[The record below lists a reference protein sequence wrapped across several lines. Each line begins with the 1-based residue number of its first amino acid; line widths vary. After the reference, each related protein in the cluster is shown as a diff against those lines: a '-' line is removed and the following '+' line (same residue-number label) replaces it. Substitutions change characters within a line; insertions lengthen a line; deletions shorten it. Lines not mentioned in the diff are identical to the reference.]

1 MQPSCMQETAR
12 HPHRTLMKIIV
23 LGAGILGVTSAWFLR
38 RDGHDVTVIDR
49 QPGAGLETSYAN
61 GSQISVS
68 YAEPWANPGAPLKI
82 LKWLGKE
89 DSPLL
94 FRLNADPHQWWW
106 GLAFLAN
113 CTPGRTRFNTI
124 QLTNLGLYSRNTLI
138 ALRRDTGIQY
148 DELER
153 GILHLY
159 ESEQEY
165 GAARPG
171 LELMREFGCTINFL
185 NPDEIVKLEPALAS
199 YRTRLVGGAHAP
211 EDESGDAF
219 KFTQRL
225 AALAASR
232 GVEFRYDTPVL
243 SLKEQGG
250 RIAGVVV
257 KNGRLNGPGAEE
269 TLTADAYVMCMGPWS
284 APMLRGVGVST
295 LIYPA
300 KGYSATLPIK
310 PGALANTVSLTD
322 HRLKIVFSRLGD
334 RIRIAGTAELSGY
347 GTELN
352 RVRCEALT
360 RRAEE
365 IFPGVLDASK
375 VEYWTGLRPATPSN
389 VPYIG
394 RSKLGN
400 LWLNTGHGTLGW
412 THGAGSGLA
421 AADLIAGRKPEVD
434 FAFCGR

>member
-1 MQPSCMQETAR
+1 
-12 HPHRTLMKIIV
+12 MKIIV
-23 LGAGILGVTSAWFLR
+23 LGAGILGTTSAWFLR
-38 RDGHDVTVIDR
+38 RDGHEVTVVDR
-49 QPGAGLETSYAN
+49 QPAAGLETSYAN

-68 YAEPWANPGAPLKI
+68 YAEPWANPGAPMKI

-94 FRLNADPHQWWW
+94 FRLNADPQQWLW
-106 GLAFLAN
+106 GLSFLAN
-113 CTPGRTRFNTI
+113 CTSARTRHNTI
-124 QLTNLGLYSRNTLI
+124 QLTNLGIFSRDTLI
-138 ALRRDTGIQY
+138 ALRRETGIRY

-159 ESEQEY
+159 ESDAEY
-165 GAARPG
+165 EAARPG
-171 LELMREFGCTINFL
+171 LELMREFGCTMNFL
-185 NPDEIVKLEPALAS
+185 DPDAIVRPEPSLAS
-199 YRTRLVGGAHAP
+199 YRSRLVGGAHAP
-211 EDESGDAF
+211 QDESGDAL
-219 KFTQRL
+219 KFTQSLAGL
-225 AALAASR
+225 AAAA
-232 GVEFRYDTPVL
+232 GVEFRYGTQVL
-243 SLKEQGG
+243 SLKRNVD

-257 KNGRLNGPGAEE
+257 KDGQLNGPGREE
-269 TLTADAYVMCMGPWS
+269 TLLADAYVVCLGPWS
-284 APMLRGVGVST
+284 APLLRTVGVQT

-300 KGYSATLPIK
+300 KGYSATVPIK

-322 HRLKIVFSRLGD
+322 HQLKIVFSRLGD

-360 RRAEE
+360 KRAEE
-365 IFPGVLDASK
+365 MFPGVLDVPAA
-375 VEYWTGLRPATPSN
+375 EYWTGLRPATPSN

-421 AADLIAGRKPEVD
+421 IADLIAGRKPGVD
-434 FAFCGR
+434 FAFCGLPR

>member
-1 MQPSCMQETAR
+1 
-12 HPHRTLMKIIV
+12 MKIIV
-23 LGAGILGVTSAWFLR
+23 LGAGILGTTSAWFLR
-38 RDGHDVTVIDR
+38 RDGHEVTVVDR

-82 LKWLGKE
+82 LKWLGRN

-94 FRLNADPHQWWW
+94 FRLNADPHQWIW

-138 ALRRDTGIQY
+138 AIRKETGIEY

-159 ESEQEY
+159 ESEAEY
-165 GAARPG
+165 EAARPG
-171 LELMREFGCTINFL
+171 LELMRQFGCTVNFL
-185 NPDEIVKLEPALAS
+185 NPEEIVALEPALAS

-211 EDESGDAF
+211 DDESGDAF

-225 AALAASR
+225 AALAASQ
-232 GVEFRYDTPVL
+232 GVEFCYDTQVL
-243 SLKEQGG
+243 SLNQQGG
-250 RIAGVVV
+250 RITGVVV
-257 KNGRLNGPGAEE
+257 KEGQPNGPGPER
-269 TLTADAYVMCMGPWS
+269 TLTADAYVVCLGSWS
-284 APMLRGVGVST
+284 APLLRTIGVST

-322 HRLKIVFSRLGD
+322 HQLKIVFSRLGD

-347 GTELN
+347 GNELN

-365 IFPGVLDASK
+365 IFPGVLDLTK
-375 VEYWTGLRPATPSN
+375 VEYWAGLRPATPSN

-412 THGAGSGLA
+412 THGAGSGRA
-421 AADLIAGRKPEVD
+421 VADLISGRKPEVD

>member
-1 MQPSCMQETAR
+1 
-12 HPHRTLMKIIV
+12 MKIIV
-23 LGAGILGVTSAWFLR
+23 LGAGILGATSAWFLR
-38 RDGHDVTVIDR
+38 RAGHDVTVVDR
-49 QPGAGLETSYAN
+49 QNGAGLETSYAN

-68 YAEPWANPGAPLKI
+68 FAEPWATPSAPLKI

-113 CTPGRTRFNTI
+113 CTPARTRFNTI
-124 QLTNLGLYSRNTLI
+124 QLTNLGLYSRKTLI
-138 ALRRDTGIQY
+138 ALRQETGIEY
-148 DELER
+148 DALER

-159 ESEQEY
+159 ESASEY
-165 GAARPG
+165 EAARPG
-171 LELMREFGCTINFL
+171 LELMREFGCTMNFL
-185 NPDEIVKLEPALAS
+185 NPEEIVKVEPALAA
-199 YRTRLVGGAHAP
+199 YRTRLVGGVHAP

-219 KFTQRL
+219 KFTQGL
-225 AALAASR
+225 TAMAASK
-232 GVEFRYDTPVL
+232 GVEFRYDTQVL

-250 RIAGVVV
+250 RITGVVV
-257 KNGRLNGPGAEE
+257 KDGRMNGPGAEE
-269 TLTADAYVMCMGPWS
+269 TLRADAYVMCMGSWS
-284 APMLRGVGVST
+284 APMLRSAGVST

-322 HRLKIVFSRLGD
+322 HQLKIVFSRLGD

-365 IFPGVLDASK
+365 IFPGVLDVAK
-375 VEYWTGLRPATPSN
+375 VEYWAGLRPATPSN

-421 AADLIAGRKPEVD
+421 VADLIAGRKPDVD

>member
-1 MQPSCMQETAR
+1 
-12 HPHRTLMKIIV
+12 MKIIV
-23 LGAGILGVTSAWFLR
+23 LGAGILGTTTAWFLR
-38 RDGHDVTVIDR
+38 QDGHEVTVVDR

-68 YAEPWANPGAPLKI
+68 YAEPWANPGAPMKI

-94 FRLNADPHQWWW
+94 FRLNADPHQWMW
-106 GLAFLAN
+106 GLSFLAN
-113 CTPGRTRFNTI
+113 CTPARTRFNTI
-124 QLTNLGLYSRNTLI
+124 QLTNLGIYSRNTLG
-138 ALRRDTGIQY
+138 ALRKSIGIRY

-153 GILHLY
+153 GIMHLY
-159 ESEQEY
+159 ESDTEFD
-165 GAARPG
+165 AARPG
-171 LELMREFGCTINFL
+171 LELMREFGCRMDFL
-185 NPDEIVKLEPALAS
+185 DPDAIVALEPALAAYKS
-199 YRTRLVGGAHAP
+199 RLAGAAYAP

-219 KFTQRL
+219 LFTKRL
-225 AALAASR
+225 AETAAAQ
-232 GVEFRYDTPVL
+232 GVTFRYDTQVVT
-243 SLKEQGG
+243 LKSNGD
-250 RIAGVVV
+250 RLAGVVV
-257 KNGRLNGPGAEE
+257 KDGHANGPGREE
-269 TLTADAYVMCMGPWS
+269 TLLADAYVMCLGSWS
-284 APMLRGVGVST
+284 AQLLRGVGVST

-300 KGYSATLPIK
+300 KGYSATLPIR
-310 PGALANTVSLTD
+310 PGATANTVSLTD
-322 HRLKIVFSRLGD
+322 HQLKIVFSRLGD

-352 RVRCEALT
+352 RLRCEALT

-365 IFPGVLDASK
+365 IFPGVLDVSK
-375 VEYWTGLRPATPSN
+375 AEYWAGLRPATPSN

-421 AADLIAGRKPEVD
+421 LADLVAGRKPDVD

>member
-1 MQPSCMQETAR
+1 
-12 HPHRTLMKIIV
+12 MKIIV
-23 LGAGILGVTSAWFLR
+23 LGAGILGTTSAWFLK

-82 LKWLGKE
+82 LKWLGRE

-113 CTPGRTRFNTI
+113 CTPSRTRFNTI
-124 QLTNLGLYSRNTLI
+124 QLTNLGLYSRDTLI
-138 ALRRDTGIQY
+138 ALRKETGITY

-159 ESEQEY
+159 ENDADFA
-165 GAARPG
+165 AARPG
-171 LELMREFGCTINFL
+171 LELMREFGCTMNFL
-185 NPDEIVKLEPALAS
+185 NPDEIVALEPALAG
-199 YRTRLVGGAHAP
+199 YRTRVVGGVHAP
-211 EDESGDAF
+211 GDETGDAF

-225 AALAASR
+225 AAMAAGA
-232 GVEFRYDTPVL
+232 GVEFRYDTQVL
-243 SLKEQGG
+243 SLKANGG
-250 RIAGVVV
+250 RTTGVVV
-257 KNGRLNGPGAEE
+257 KQGQLNGPGPEE
-269 TLTADAYVMCMGPWS
+269 TLTADAYVMCLGPWS
-284 APMLRGVGVST
+284 AKMLRTVGVQT

-300 KGYSATLPIK
+300 KGYSATLPIR

-322 HRLKIVFSRLGD
+322 HQLKIVFSRLGD

-365 IFPGVLDASK
+365 IFPGVLDVEK
-375 VEYWTGLRPATPSN
+375 VEYWAGLRPATPSN

-394 RSKLGN
+394 RSALGN

-412 THGAGSGLA
+412 THGAGSGRA
-421 AADLIAGRKPEVD
+421 VADLMAGRKPEVD

>member
-1 MQPSCMQETAR
+1 
-12 HPHRTLMKIIV
+12 MKIIV
-23 LGAGILGVTSAWFLR
+23 LGAGILGVTSAWVLR

-82 LKWLGKE
+82 LKWLGRD

-94 FRLNADPHQWWW
+94 FRLNADPHQWIW

-124 QLTNLGLYSRNTLI
+124 QLTNLGLYSRSTLI
-138 ALRRDTGIQY
+138 ALRKETGIAY

-159 ESEQEY
+159 ESEAEY
-165 GAARPG
+165 ENARPG
-171 LELMREFGCTINFL
+171 LELMREFGCTMNFL
-185 NPDEIVKLEPALAS
+185 NPEEIVKLEPSLAS

-219 KFTQRL
+219 KFTQGL
-225 AALAASR
+225 GALAAAR
-232 GVEFRYDTPVL
+232 GVEFRYNTQVV

-250 RIAGVVV
+250 RIIGVIV
-257 KNGRLNGPGAEE
+257 KDGNPTGPGAEE
-269 TLTADAYVMCMGPWS
+269 TLTADAYVMCLGPWS
-284 APMLRGVGVST
+284 ATMLRGVGVST

-322 HRLKIVFSRLGD
+322 HQLKIVFSRLGN

-365 IFPGVLDASK
+365 IFPSVLDASK
-375 VEYWTGLRPATPSN
+375 AEYWTGLRPATPSN

-421 AADLIAGRKPEVD
+421 IADLISGRKPEVE

>member
-1 MQPSCMQETAR
+1 
-12 HPHRTLMKIIV
+12 MKIIV

-38 RDGHDVTVIDR
+38 RDGHEVTVVDR
-49 QPGAGLETSYAN
+49 QPNAALETSYAN

-82 LKWLGKE
+82 LKWLGRD

-124 QLTNLGLYSRNTLI
+124 QLTNLGIYSRNTLI
-138 ALRRDTGIQY
+138 ALRQETGIEY
-148 DELER
+148 DALQK

-159 ESEQEY
+159 ESDREFE
-165 GAARPG
+165 AARPG
-171 LELMREFGCTINFL
+171 LELMRKFGCAMNFL
-185 NPDEIVKLEPALAS
+185 NPDEIVALEPSLSFYKPRLA
-199 YRTRLVGGAHAP
+199 GAAHAP
-211 EDESGDAF
+211 EDESGDAL

-225 AALAASR
+225 AALAADK
-232 GVEFRYDTPVL
+232 GVEFRYGTQVL
-243 SLKEQGG
+243 ALKSITD

-257 KNGRLNGPGAEE
+257 KEGLLNGPGREE
-269 TLTADAYVMCMGPWS
+269 TLMADAYVVCLGPWS
-284 APMLRGVGVST
+284 APILRTVGVST

-300 KGYSATLPIK
+300 KGYSATLPIR
-310 PGALANTVSLTD
+310 PGAVANTVSLTD
-322 HRLKIVFSRLGD
+322 HQLKIVFSRLGD

-347 GTELN
+347 GAELN
-352 RVRCEALT
+352 MRRCEALT

-365 IFPGVLDASK
+365 IFPGVLDLAR

-394 RSKLGN
+394 RSALGN

-421 AADLIAGRKPEVD
+421 IADLIAGRRPEVD
-434 FAFCGR
+434 FAFCGMP

>member
-1 MQPSCMQETAR
+1 
-12 HPHRTLMKIIV
+12 MKIIV
-23 LGAGILGVTSAWFLR
+23 LGAGILGTTSAWFLR
-38 RDGHDVTVIDR
+38 RDGHEVTVVDR
-49 QPGAGLETSYAN
+49 QPAAGLETSYAN

-82 LKWLGKE
+82 LKWLGRD

-94 FRLNADPHQWWW
+94 FRLNADPHQWMW
-106 GLAFLAN
+106 GLSFLAN

-124 QLTNLGLYSRNTLI
+124 QLTNLGLYSRDTLI
-138 ALRRDTGIQY
+138 ALRKETGIEY
-148 DELER
+148 DALQR

-159 ESEQEY
+159 ESEAEY
-165 GAARPG
+165 EAARPG
-171 LELMREFGCTINFL
+171 LELMREFGCTMNFL
-185 NPDEIVKLEPALAS
+185 DPQQIVDLEPSLAS

-219 KFTQRL
+219 MFTQKL
-225 AALAASR
+225 AALAATQ
-232 GVEFRYDTPVL
+232 GVEFRYDTQIVAL
-243 SLKEQGG
+243 NSSGG
-250 RIAGVVV
+250 RITGVVV
-257 KNGRLNGPGAEE
+257 KDGQVNGPGREE
-269 TLTADAYVMCMGPWS
+269 TLMADAYIVCMGSWS
-284 APMLRGVGVST
+284 AQLLRTVGVST

-300 KGYSATLPIK
+300 KGYSATMPIN

-322 HRLKIVFSRLGD
+322 HQLKIVFSRLGD

-365 IFPGVLDASK
+365 IFPGVLDTAR
-375 VEYWTGLRPATPSN
+375 VEYWAGLRPATPSN
-389 VPYIG
+389 VPYVG

-421 AADLIAGRKPEVD
+421 IADLIGGREPGVN

>member
-1 MQPSCMQETAR
+1 
-12 HPHRTLMKIIV
+12 MKIIV
-23 LGAGILGVTSAWFLR
+23 LGAGILGVTSAWFLA

-82 LKWLGKE
+82 LKWLGRD

-94 FRLNADPHQWWW
+94 FRLNADPHQWVW
-106 GLAFLAN
+106 GLSFLAN

-124 QLTNLGLYSRNTLI
+124 QLTNLGIYSRDTLI
-138 ALRRDTGIQY
+138 ALREETGVRY
-148 DELER
+148 DELSR

-159 ESEQEY
+159 ESEADLD
-165 GAARPG
+165 AARPG
-171 LELMREFGCTINFL
+171 LELMRDFGCAMNFL
-185 NPDEIVKLEPALAS
+185 NPEEIVALEPSLAF
-199 YRTRLVGGAHAP
+199 YKPRLVGAAHAP
-211 EDESGDAF
+211 DDESGDAF

-225 AALAASR
+225 AALAAER
-232 GVEFRYDTPVL
+232 GVTFRYGTQIV
-243 SLKEQGG
+243 SLQSNAD

-257 KNGRLNGPGAEE
+257 KEGQPGGPGREE
-269 TLTADAYVMCMGPWS
+269 TLMADAYVVCLGSWS
-284 APMLRGVGVST
+284 APMLRDVGVST

-310 PGALANTVSLTD
+310 PGAVANTVSLTD
-322 HRLKIVFSRLGD
+322 HQLKIVFSRLGD

-352 RVRCEALT
+352 RRRCEQLT

-365 IFPGVLDASK
+365 IFPGVLDVER

-394 RSKLGN
+394 RSRLGN

-412 THGAGSGLA
+412 THGAGSGRA
-421 AADLIAGRKPEVD
+421 IADLIGGRKPDVD

>member
-1 MQPSCMQETAR
+1 
-12 HPHRTLMKIIV
+12 MKIIV
-23 LGAGILGVTSAWFLR
+23 LGAGILGITSAWFLR
-38 RDGHDVTVIDR
+38 QDGHEVTVVDR

-82 LKWLGKE
+82 LKWLGKD

-94 FRLNADPHQWWW
+94 FRLNADPHQWMW
-106 GLAFLAN
+106 GLSFLAN
-113 CTPGRTRFNTI
+113 CTPARTRFNTI

-138 ALRRDTGIQY
+138 AIRRSTGIEY
-148 DELER
+148 DALER
-153 GILHLY
+153 GIMHLY
-159 ESEQEY
+159 ESEKEFD
-165 GAARPG
+165 AARPG
-171 LELMREFGCTINFL
+171 LELMREFGCTMNFL
-185 NPDEIVKLEPALAS
+185 TPDEIVALEPSLA
-199 YRTRLVGGAHAP
+199 YYKARLAGAAHAP

-219 KFTQRL
+219 QFTQKL
-225 AALAASR
+225 AALAATG
-232 GVEFRYDTPVL
+232 GVAFRYGTQVVALRSNGD
-243 SLKEQGG
+243 

-257 KNGRLNGPGAEE
+257 KEGQPSGPGREE
-269 TLTADAYVMCMGPWS
+269 TLMADAYVMCLGPWS
-284 APMLRGVGVST
+284 AHLLRTVGVSA

-300 KGYSATLPIK
+300 KGYSATMPIR
-310 PGALANTVSLTD
+310 PGTVANTVSLTD
-322 HRLKIVFSRLGD
+322 HQLKIVFSRLGD

-360 RRAEE
+360 KRAEE
-365 IFPGVLDASK
+365 IFPGVLDATR

-394 RSKLGN
+394 RSKLAN

-421 AADLIAGRKPEVD
+421 IADLIAGREPDVD

>member
-1 MQPSCMQETAR
+1 
-12 HPHRTLMKIIV
+12 MKIIV
-23 LGAGILGVTSAWFLR
+23 LGAGILGTASAWFLR
-38 RDGHDVTVIDR
+38 QDGHEVTVVDR
-49 QPGAGLETSYAN
+49 QPGAALETSYAN

-68 YAEPWANPGAPLKI
+68 YAEPWANPGAPMKI
-82 LKWLGKE
+82 LKWLGKD

-94 FRLNADPHQWWW
+94 FRLNADPHQWMW

-124 QLTNLGLYSRNTLI
+124 QLTNLGIYSRNTLI
-138 ALRRDTGIQY
+138 ALRRSTGIQY
-148 DELER
+148 DALER
-153 GILHLY
+153 GIMHLY
-159 ESEQEY
+159 ESEAEFD
-165 GAARPG
+165 AARPG
-171 LELMREFGCTINFL
+171 LELMRESGCRMDFL
-185 NPDEIVKLEPALAS
+185 GPDQIVALEPSLG
-199 YRTRLVGGAHAP
+199 YYKPRLVAAAHAP

-219 KFTQRL
+219 KFTQEL
-225 AALAASR
+225 AARAAAQ
-232 GVEFRYDTPVL
+232 GVEFRYDTHVV
-243 SLKEQGG
+243 SLKSNGD

-257 KNGRLNGPGAEE
+257 KEGLAHGPGREE
-269 TLTADAYVMCMGPWS
+269 TLMADAYVVALGPWS
-284 APMLRGVGVST
+284 AHLLRTVGVST

-300 KGYSATLPIK
+300 KGYSATMPIK

-322 HRLKIVFSRLGD
+322 HQLKIVFSRLGD

-352 RVRCEALT
+352 RLRCEALT

-365 IFPGVLDASK
+365 IFPGVLDASR

-412 THGAGSGLA
+412 THGAVSGLA
-421 AADLIAGRKPEVD
+421 LADLMAGRKPDVD

>member
-1 MQPSCMQETAR
+1 MPDAARIVRGRPSR
-12 HPHRTLMKIIV
+12 SLIKIIV
-23 LGAGILGVTSAWFLR
+23 LGAGILGTTSAWFLR

-49 QPGAGLETSYAN
+49 QPAAGLETSYAN

-68 YAEPWANPGAPLKI
+68 YAEPWANPGAPMKI

-94 FRLNADPHQWWW
+94 FRLTTDPHQWMW
-106 GLAFLAN
+106 GLSFLAN
-113 CTPGRTRFNTI
+113 CTPGKTRFNTI
-124 QLTNLGLYSRNTLI
+124 QLTNLGIYSRNTLI
-138 ALRRDTGIQY
+138 ALRRETGIRY

-159 ESEQEY
+159 ESDADFD
-165 GAARPG
+165 AARPG
-171 LELMREFGCTINFL
+171 LELMREFGCTMNFL
-185 NPDEIVKLEPALAS
+185 NPEQIVALEPSLAP
-199 YRTRLVGGAHAP
+199 YRPRLVGGAHAP
-211 EDESGDAF
+211 QDESGDALQ
-219 KFTQRL
+219 FTQKL
-225 AALAASR
+225 AALAAEK
-232 GVEFRYDTPVL
+232 GVEFRYDTQVVGL
-243 SLKEQGG
+243 NSNGD
-250 RIAGVVV
+250 RVSGVVV
-257 KNGRLNGPGAEE
+257 KDGLLNGPGQEQ
-269 TLTADAYVMCMGPWS
+269 TLLADAYVVCMGTWS
-284 APMLRGVGVST
+284 AQLLRKVGVQT

-300 KGYSATLPIK
+300 KGYSATVPIK

-322 HRLKIVFSRLGD
+322 HQLKIVFSRLGD
-334 RIRIAGTAELSGY
+334 RIRIAGTAELAGY

-352 RVRCEALT
+352 RFRCEALT

-365 IFPGVLDASK
+365 IFPGVLDIPRA
-375 VEYWTGLRPATPSN
+375 EYWAGLRPATPSN
-389 VPYIG
+389 VPYVG

-421 AADLIAGRKPEVD
+421 IADLIGGRKPAVD

>member
-1 MQPSCMQETAR
+1 
-12 HPHRTLMKIIV
+12 MKIII
-23 LGAGILGVTSAWFLR
+23 LGAGILGATSAWFLR

-68 YAEPWANPGAPLKI
+68 YAEPWANPGAPMKI

-94 FRLNADPHQWWW
+94 FRLTADPHQWAW
-106 GLAFLAN
+106 GLSFLAN

-124 QLTNLGLYSRNTLI
+124 QLTNLGIYSRNTLI
-138 ALRRDTGIQY
+138 ALRQATGIEY
-148 DELER
+148 DALSK

-159 ESEQEY
+159 ESEAEFDV
-165 GAARPG
+165 ARPG
-171 LELMREFGCTINFL
+171 LQLMREFGCRMDFL
-185 NPDEIVKLEPALAS
+185 DAEQIVALEPSLGYYKPRLA
-199 YRTRLVGGAHAP
+199 GGAYAP

-225 AALAASR
+225 CALAAAQ
-232 GVEFRYDTPVL
+232 GVEFRYDTQVV
-243 SLKEQGG
+243 SLKSNGD

-257 KNGRLNGPGAEE
+257 KDGHPNGPGREE
-269 TLTADAYVMCMGPWS
+269 TLMADAYVVCLGTWS
-284 APMLRGVGVST
+284 AQLLRTVGVPT

-300 KGYSATLPIK
+300 KGYSATMPIR

-322 HRLKIVFSRLGD
+322 HQLKIVFSRLGD
-334 RIRIAGTAELSGY
+334 RIRIAGTAEVGGY
-347 GTELN
+347 GTAIN
-352 RVRCEALT
+352 RQRCEALT

-365 IFPGVLDASK
+365 IFPNVLDATE

-394 RSKLGN
+394 RSSLRN

-421 AADLIAGRKPEVD
+421 LADLVAGRRPDVD

>member
-1 MQPSCMQETAR
+1 
-12 HPHRTLMKIIV
+12 MKIIV

-49 QPGAGLETSYAN
+49 QPNAGLETSYAN

-82 LKWLGKE
+82 LKWLGRD

-94 FRLNADPHQWWW
+94 FRLNADPHQWTW
-106 GLAFLAN
+106 GLSFLAN

-124 QLTNLGLYSRNTLI
+124 QLTNLGLYSRSTLI
-138 ALRRDTGIQY
+138 ALRRETGIRY

-159 ESEQEY
+159 ESDAEFD
-165 GAARPG
+165 AARPG
-171 LELMREFGCTINFL
+171 LELMRDFGCTMNFL
-185 NPDEIVKLEPALAS
+185 TPDEIVALEPSLTYYKPRLA
-199 YRTRLVGGAHAP
+199 GGAYAP
-211 EDESGDAF
+211 EDESGDALV
-219 KFTQRL
+219 FTQKL
-225 AALAASR
+225 AALAAER
-232 GVEFRYDTPVL
+232 GVEFRYDTQIV
-243 SLKEQGG
+243 SLKATGD

-257 KNGRLNGPGAEE
+257 KEGSAHGPGREE
-269 TLTADAYVMCMGPWS
+269 TLMADAYVVCLGSWS
-284 APMLRGVGVST
+284 APLLRTVGLST

-300 KGYSATLPIK
+300 KGYSATLPIRD
-310 PGALANTVSLTD
+310 GALANTVSLTD
-322 HRLKIVFSRLGD
+322 HQLKIVFSRLGD

-347 GTELN
+347 GPELN
-352 RVRCEALT
+352 PKRCEALT

-365 IFPGVLDASK
+365 IFPGVLDVAK

-412 THGAGSGLA
+412 TMGPDRAWRS
-421 AADLIAGRKPEVD
+421 RT
-434 FAFCGR
+434 

>member
-1 MQPSCMQETAR
+1 
-12 HPHRTLMKIIV
+12 MKIIV
-23 LGAGILGVTSAWFLR
+23 LGAGILGTTTAWFLR
-38 RDGHDVTVIDR
+38 RDGHDVTVVDR
-49 QPGAGLETSYAN
+49 QPGAGRETSYAN

-68 YAEPWANPGAPLKI
+68 YAEPWANPGAPMKI

-94 FRLNADPHQWWW
+94 FRLNADPHQWLW
-106 GLAFLAN
+106 GLSFLAN

-124 QLTNLGLYSRNTLI
+124 QLTNLGIYSRDTLI
-138 ALRRDTGIQY
+138 ALRAATGIRY

-159 ESEQEY
+159 ESE
-165 GAARPG
+165 ADFDVARPG
-171 LELMREFGCTINFL
+171 LELMRESGCRMDFL
-185 NPDEIVKLEPALAS
+185 DPAQIVALEPSLAA
-199 YRTRLVGGAHAP
+199 YRSRLAGGAYAP
-211 EDESGDAF
+211 DDESGDAF
-219 KFTQRL
+219 LFTQRL
-225 AALAASR
+225 AAMAAAQD
-232 GVEFRYDTPVL
+232 VEFRYDTQVVA
-243 SLKEQGG
+243 LKSNGD

-257 KNGRLNGPGAEE
+257 KEGLPNGPGREE
-269 TLTADAYVMCMGPWS
+269 TLMADAYVVCMGSWS
-284 APMLRGVGVST
+284 ARLLRTVGVST

-300 KGYSATLPIK
+300 KGYSATMPIR
-310 PGALANTVSLTD
+310 PGAIANTVSLTD
-322 HRLKIVFSRLGD
+322 HQLKIVFSRLGD

-352 RVRCEALT
+352 RFRCEALT

-365 IFPGVLDASK
+365 IFPGVLDVAK

-421 AADLIAGRKPEVD
+421 LADLVAGRKPDVD

>member
-1 MQPSCMQETAR
+1 
-12 HPHRTLMKIIV
+12 MKIIV
-23 LGAGILGVTSAWFLR
+23 LGAGILGATSAWFLR

-68 YAEPWANPGAPLKI
+68 YAEPWATPSAPLKI

-113 CTPGRTRFNTI
+113 CTPARTRFNTI
-124 QLTNLGLYSRNTLI
+124 QLTNLGLYSRKTLI
-138 ALRRDTGIQY
+138 ALRRETGIEY
-148 DELER
+148 DALER

-159 ESEQEY
+159 ESESEY
-165 GAARPG
+165 EAARPA
-171 LELMREFGCTINFL
+171 LELMREFGCTMNFL
-185 NPDEIVKLEPALAS
+185 DTRQIVALEPALAP
-199 YRTRLVGGAHAP
+199 YRHRLVGGAHAP
-211 EDESGDAF
+211 DDESGDAF
-219 KFTQRL
+219 QFTQRL
-225 AALAASR
+225 AELAASN
-232 GVEFRYDTPVL
+232 GVEFRYDTQVS
-243 SLKEQGG
+243 SLRANGG
-250 RIAGVVV
+250 RITGVVV
-257 KNGRLNGPGAEE
+257 KDGPVNGPGREE
-269 TLTADAYVMCMGPWS
+269 TLTADAYVVCLGSWS
-284 APMLRGVGVST
+284 APLLRTIGVST

-300 KGYSATLPIK
+300 KGYSATLPIR
-310 PGALANTVSLTD
+310 PGAVANTVSLTD
-322 HRLKIVFSRLGD
+322 HQLKIVFTRLGE
-334 RIRIAGTAELSGY
+334 RIRIAGTADLSGY

-365 IFPGVLDASK
+365 MFPGVLDVSQ

-412 THGAGSGLA
+412 THGAGSGRAL
-421 AADLIAGRKPEVD
+421 ADLMAGRRPEVD

>member
-1 MQPSCMQETAR
+1 
-12 HPHRTLMKIIV
+12 MKIIV

-49 QPGAGLETSYAN
+49 QPNAGLETSYAN

-82 LKWLGKE
+82 LKWLGRD

-94 FRLNADPHQWWW
+94 FRLNADPHQWMW
-106 GLAFLAN
+106 GLTFLAN
-113 CTPGRTRFNTI
+113 CTPGRTRHNTI
-124 QLTNLGLYSRNTLI
+124 QLTNLGIYSRDTLK
-138 ALRRDTGIQY
+138 ALRSETGIRY
-148 DELER
+148 EELEK

-159 ESEQEY
+159 ESDAELE
-165 GAARPG
+165 AARPG
-171 LELMREFGCTINFL
+171 LELMREFGCAMNFL
-185 NPDEIVKLEPALAS
+185 DPDGIVALEPSLAAYKS
-199 YRTRLVGGAHAP
+199 RLAGGAHAP

-219 KFTQRL
+219 QFTQKL
-225 AALAASR
+225 AALAAAK
-232 GVEFRYDTPVL
+232 GVEFRYGTHITA
-243 SLKEQGG
+243 LKSGSD
-250 RIAGVVV
+250 RLAGVVV
-257 KNGRLNGPGAEE
+257 KAGAPSGPAPEQ
-269 TLTADAYVMCMGPWS
+269 TLTADAYVVCMGSYS
-284 APMLRGVGVST
+284 APMLRTVGVST
-295 LIYPA
+295 TIYPA

-322 HRLKIVFSRLGD
+322 HQLKIVFSRLGD

-347 GTELN
+347 GTDLN
-352 RVRCEALT
+352 MKRCEALT
-360 RRAEE
+360 KRAEE
-365 IFPGVLDASK
+365 IFPGVLDVAK

-394 RSKLGN
+394 RSKLRN

-421 AADLIAGRKPEVD
+421 IADLIGGRQPGVD

>member
-1 MQPSCMQETAR
+1 
-12 HPHRTLMKIIV
+12 MKIIV
-23 LGAGILGVTSAWFLR
+23 LGAGILGVTSAWYLR
-38 RDGHDVTVIDR
+38 RDGHDVTVVDR
-49 QPGAGLETSYAN
+49 QPEAGLETSYAN

-68 YAEPWANPGAPLKI
+68 YAEPWANPAAPLKI
-82 LKWLGKE
+82 LKWLGRD

-94 FRLNADPHQWWW
+94 FRLNADPHQWAW
-106 GLAFLAN
+106 GLSFLAN

-138 ALRRDTGIQY
+138 ALRRDTGIRY
-148 DELER
+148 DELEK

-159 ESEQEY
+159 ESDSEFD
-165 GAARPG
+165 AARPG
-171 LELMREFGCTINFL
+171 LELMRDFGCTMNFL
-185 NPDEIVKLEPALAS
+185 TPDEIVALEPSLSYYKPRLA
-199 YRTRLVGGAHAP
+199 GGAYAP

-219 KFTQRL
+219 LFTQRL
-225 AALAASR
+225 AALAAER
-232 GVEFRYDTPVL
+232 GVAFRYDTHVV
-243 SLKEQGG
+243 SLKATGD

-257 KNGRLNGPGAEE
+257 KEGRVNGPGREE
-269 TLTADAYVMCMGPWS
+269 TLMADAYVVCLGSWS
-284 APMLRGVGVST
+284 APLLRTVGVST

-300 KGYSATLPIK
+300 KGYSATLPIRA
-310 PGALANTVSLTD
+310 GAIANTVSLTD
-322 HRLKIVFSRLGD
+322 HQLKIVFSRLGD

-347 GTELN
+347 STELN
-352 RVRCEALT
+352 QKRCEQLT

-365 IFPGVLDASK
+365 IFPGVLDVAK

-394 RSKLGN
+394 RSRLGN

-421 AADLIAGRKPEVD
+421 IADLIGGRKPDVD